1 MRDSNRWRTTGGHE
15 GLHIPLKK
23 LIYSP
28 RRFFWSHINF
38 KEDSVVVAD
47 AWVDVACLD
56 EVGGGWKY
64 KS

>member
-1 MRDSNRWRTTGGHE
+1 MDTKAF
-15 GLHIPLKK
+15 IFPLKK

-56 EVGGGWKY
+56 EVAGGRKY
-64 KS
+64 EI

>member
-1 MRDSNRWRTTGGHE
+1 MGTKAF
-15 GLHIPLKK
+15 IFPLKK